1 MQVKRYIDV
10 YSNSSVVGFSSDD
23 MSRISD
29 LYSAAEQN
37 WSNSV
42 KHILMDRNG
51 DDGSTD
57 ISALLKE
64 QIAEYLNFFS
74 SVVELARSKWTEF
87 NLNLMITGFG
97 ILVISLILQF
107 LAVFHG
113 DKSYAVGSWLSTGAA
128 FTLFIVTIR
137 ACSFLSNSYIL
148 EEGKVANFLLAT
160 TGLIKLRYSVMRK
173 TMRKEVSIIYDMSLL
188 LLVIT
193 LKSAC
198 WIVIFSIILS
208 AGFYVSCYG
217 FCSQSFYRYW
227 ANKASCNFSVYE

>member
-42 KHILMDRNG
+42 KHILMDKNG
-51 DDGSTD
+51 DEGSTD

-64 QIAEYLNFFS
+64 QIAAYLNFFS

-113 DKSYAVGSWLSTGAA
+113 DKSYAMGSWLSTAAA
-128 FTLFIVTIR
+128 FSLFIVTIR
-137 ACSFLSNSYIL
+137 ACSFLSNSYICKFQVNL
-148 EEGKVANFLLAT
+148 RLSFLLFFLCANREIFCQQWKK
-160 TGLIKLRYSVMRK
+160 GKLQTFFWQQLDLSSCG
-173 TMRKEVSIIYDMSLL
+173 TLL
-188 LLVIT
+188 
-193 LKSAC
+193 
-198 WIVIFSIILS
+198 
-208 AGFYVSCYG
+208 
-217 FCSQSFYRYW
+217 
-227 ANKASCNFSVYE
+227 